1 MLLYLHFLRSPSPRP
16 EASAATEEKAEEAD
30 VAKPS
35 TGGSEG
41 SDQQLVSPAPSS
53 AGGQIP
59 GGGRSMRR
67 LSQTSKKSAA
77 RAAGASD
84 ATHDAMGSKWSKG
97 LWDNMESKFSP
108 NVAKTSTSLYP
119 GVRIIY

>member
-1 MLLYLHFLRSPSPRP
+1 
-16 EASAATEEKAEEAD
+16 
-30 VAKPS
+30 
-35 TGGSEG
+35 
-41 SDQQLVSPAPSS
+41 
-53 AGGQIP
+53 
-59 GGGRSMRR
+59 MRR

-108 NVAKTSTSLYP
+108 NRLLSSEQN
-119 GVRIIY
+119 

>member
-16 EASAATEEKAEEAD
+16 EASATAEKAEEAD

-84 ATHDAMGSKWSKG
+84 TTHDAMGSKWSKG

-108 NVAKTSTSLYP
+108 NRLHSSIEY
-119 GVRIIY
+119 VRQ